1 MKKKKLTFKLKFE
14 LEQIPQEISVLKNQ
28 LKELEN
34 IISDPSLFEKDNNL
48 FIDTSN
54 NIGSIQL
61 KLQEKEDRWLHLMEL
76 NEN

>member
-1 MKKKKLTFKLKFE
+1 MVTFKLKFE